1 MFIGLA
7 IVCDDYFVPALDRI
21 ADGKWTTHLLKA
33 YWGLPGASW
42 GLPGGF
48 LGASWCLPI
57 GFLGLSGEFL
67 GASWCFLGA
76 SWGLSGGFLEASL
89 GLTEGFL
96 ICIVIYLNID
106 FQFSIYPLM
115 WLEQLSW
122 RRALQGQSLPQQ

>member
-1 MFIGLA
+1 MAF
-7 IVCDDYFVPALDRI
+7 R
-21 ADGKWTTHLLKA
+21 
-33 YWGLPGASW
+33 GLPLIPGSFLVSSCRLPRAFW
-42 GLPGGF
+42 GIPGGF
-48 LGASWCLPI
+48 LVL
-57 GFLGLSGEFL
+57 LG
-67 GASWCFLGA
+67 CFLGA